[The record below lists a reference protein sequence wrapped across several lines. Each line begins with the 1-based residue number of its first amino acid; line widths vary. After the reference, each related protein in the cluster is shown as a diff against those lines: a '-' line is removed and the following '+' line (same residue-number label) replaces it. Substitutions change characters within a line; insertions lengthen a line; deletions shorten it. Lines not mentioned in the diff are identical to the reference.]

1 MWNSIFDWVRCFSIS
16 LIYFIPM
23 FHFYTPPWKH
33 EKTLVFWSLWS
44 VCKFINQEKRVK
56 FVDLVVLLIENKL
69 YRKNIR
75 LFFQD
80 CVPIWAQCSISI
92 PPEASN
98 QRFSNVFKGYRNEEL
113 GSDWSICVKEI
124 TIKKIFGV
132 VSNIRL
138 WCFSKST
145 YEAFKFWS

>member
-1 MWNSIFDWVRCFSIS
+1 MYNFIFDWVRCFSIS

-23 FHFYTPPWKH
+23 LHFYTLL
-33 EKTLVFWSLWS
+33 KTWENLIVFWSLWS

-69 YRKNIR
+69 CKNIR

-92 PPEASN
+92 LPETSN

-113 GSDWSICVKEI
+113 GSNWSICVKEI
-124 TIKKIFGV
+124 TIKKIFRV
-132 VSNIRL
+132 ASNIRL